1 MRERKFLNE
10 RGAKVIFIITVL
22 KHTHEILMNLLDS
35 SWKTCTEAQLSTEDW
50 PRWCPELTAKLSF
63 AVISFKITWNVFC
76 RALSLFGSSNELM
89 SGGKGGLKKPLGA
102 QINWIQAFIY
112 LLYFLRRGCGP
123 FSCIFGM

>member
-22 KHTHEILMNLLDS
+22 KDTHEILMNLLDS

-76 RALSLFGSSNELM
+76 RALILFGSSNELM
-89 SGGKGGLKKPLGA
+89 SGGKGGL
-102 QINWIQAFIY
+102 
-112 LLYFLRRGCGP
+112 
-123 FSCIFGM
+123 